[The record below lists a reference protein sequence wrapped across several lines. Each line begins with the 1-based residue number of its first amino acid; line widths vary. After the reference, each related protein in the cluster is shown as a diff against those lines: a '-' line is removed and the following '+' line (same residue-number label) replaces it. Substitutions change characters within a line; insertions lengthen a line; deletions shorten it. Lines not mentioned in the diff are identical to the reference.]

1 MSDSIRICYSKR
13 HDAIQDGPTKIEKVN
28 LQYKASKLLRT
39 VLRNTDGLQVEEW
52 KDYSIHKC
60 ECGSDTEDG
69 DDQLESLDLHLR
81 LQDLGIK
88 DGDTV
93 FVRRKERG
101 MSGRE
106 VQESEG
112 E

>member
-1 MSDSIRICYSKR
+1 MSDSIKVCYSKR
-13 HDAIQDGPTKIEKVN
+13 HDAISDGPTKIEKVN

-39 VLRNTDGLQVEEW
+39 VLRNSDGLQVEEW

-60 ECGSDTEDG
+60 DCGSSREND
-69 DDQLESLDLHLR
+69 DDQMDSLDLHLR
-81 LQDLGIK
+81 LEDLGIK

-93 FVRRKERG
+93 FVRRKEKG
-101 MSGRE
+101 MGGRQ
-106 VQESEG
+106 VQESEC